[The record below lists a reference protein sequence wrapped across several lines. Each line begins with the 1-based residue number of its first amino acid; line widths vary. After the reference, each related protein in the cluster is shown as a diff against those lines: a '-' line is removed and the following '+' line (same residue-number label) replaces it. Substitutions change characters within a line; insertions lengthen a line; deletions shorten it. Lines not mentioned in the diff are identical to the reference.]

1 MIFSKTIVSAFTAA
15 AITALG
21 VAAKPGETHTV
32 EFPQLQ
38 RNGKILSN
46 GEPYTQHGGRLVA
59 NAWLQTPECN
69 EMNGNNCTL
78 ILIDLENG
86 TESNN
91 AKSSTEIY
99 LVPPQY
105 KFSVPVKFQYY
116 GPCNGGNQ
124 CLSASCCPQGARC
137 SDQDPDDQAE
147 RLCLGNN
154 ANVRITFCPK

>member
-1 MIFSKTIVSAFTAA
+1 MIFSKSIVSVFAVASIAT
-15 AITALG
+15 LG
-21 VAAKPGETHTV
+21 VVAKPGETHTV
-32 EFPQLQ
+32 ELPQLQ

-59 NAWLQTPECN
+59 TAWLKTDECKA
-69 EMNGNNCTL
+69 NGNDCTL
-78 ILIDLENG
+78 VLVDLENG

-99 LVPPQY
+99 IVPPQY

-116 GPCNGGNQ
+116 GPCNGGNE
-124 CLSASCCPQGARC
+124 CLSASCCLKGARC